1 MKEVIGRV
9 LIFSKTDKLL
19 LSELHLQIWL
29 IQHAKIYH
37 LTWITHWYSSV
48 FLNGRI
54 ITNTTVVEKNIQ
66 AYIQRVANI
75 NNYRLIFCSLL
86 FYMSHEPLFKDERST
101 NRKRNIICIC
111 ANNTVCEETYLLPD
125 KDIQTCFLTHC
136 FCHKLC
142 TQADTQLSGFISL
155 STVNICYCLLICLL
169 YCILICLKQNM
180 RLKVCGACYVSFKEN
195 VRNQGGR
202 REWCVYMYTNLEIP
216 VTASSALKL
225 IRNCGSSTDYSWFCS
240 QVIFHT
246 YFLVNELISNAI
258 HSTLPLKVVWVDS
271 PCLGLLVCFVKS
283 SRKHRWYWTVC
294 ERKGVTKTFSG
305 DVMVEEIRHCISIW
319 ISEEVQIECGIRG
332 VLAERWYGY
341 VQK

>member
-1 MKEVIGRV
+1 MNLYLKMKEQQTKKGTSFASVQ
-9 LIFSKTDKLL
+9 T
-19 LSELHLQIWL
+19 
-29 IQHAKIYH
+29 IQYVKKH
-37 LTWITHWYSSV
+37 
-48 FLNGRI
+48 
-54 ITNTTVVEKNIQ
+54 
-66 AYIQRVANI
+66 
-75 NNYRLIFCSLL
+75 
-86 FYMSHEPLFKDERST
+86 
-101 NRKRNIICIC
+101 
-111 ANNTVCEETYLLPD
+111 LLPD
-125 KDIQTCFLTHC
+125 KDTQTCFLTHC

-169 YCILICLKQNM
+169 YCILIRLKQNM

-202 REWCVYMYTNLEIP
+202 GEWCVYMYTNLEIP

-246 YFLVNELISNAI
+246 YFLVNELISNGI

-283 SRKHRWYWTVC
+283 SRKHGWYWTVC

-305 DVMVEEIRHCISIW
+305 DVMVEEIRHCISVW